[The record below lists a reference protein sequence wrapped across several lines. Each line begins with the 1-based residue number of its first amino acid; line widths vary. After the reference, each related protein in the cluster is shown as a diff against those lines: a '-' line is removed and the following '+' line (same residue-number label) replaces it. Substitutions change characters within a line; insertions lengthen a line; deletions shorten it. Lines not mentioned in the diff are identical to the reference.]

1 MWNIVLSEFQSTRK
15 NDFAAFMRVGIE
27 RWSIVSLQLPFWTNL
42 CGEYESISDCLN
54 VFPFTPCLQPAVGCC
69 VSLHFLYC
77 TRSNDCRI
85 EAYIQI
91 TCYYLI
97 IGIQSRAWCTF
108 HCCME
113 LELGPHVHEWC
124 CGEMSCQL
132 AIVQLTYGLSCIV
145 ITVHG
150 VSRLYRRALLTE
162 TDSEF
167 HSYVGFS
174 EFNQSSDGE
183 INHPKPEKKKLSRK

>member
-1 MWNIVLSEFQSTRK
+1 MNRFLT
-15 NDFAAFMRVGIE
+15 
-27 RWSIVSLQLPFWTNL
+27 
-42 CGEYESISDCLN
+42 LN
-54 VFPFTPCLQPAVGCC
+54 VFPFTPCLQPAAGCC
-69 VSLHFLYC
+69 ISLHFLYC
-77 TRSNDCRI
+77 TRSNDCRT

-97 IGIQSRAWCTF
+97 IGIQSRAWCTS

-113 LELGPHVHEWC
+113 LELGPRVHEWR

-132 AIVQLTYGLSCIV
+132 AIVRLTYGLSCMV

-150 VSRLYRRALLTE
+150 LSRFYRRALLTE

-167 HSYVGFS
+167 HLYVGFS
-174 EFNQSSDGE
+174 EWQEMLKSIIQNQSRENDEGNKTFST
-183 INHPKPEKKKLSRK
+183 IYTFQRTCLL